1 MPTRSSPLD
10 APPLDQRIATGLH
23 KIGLA
28 LKHQTWTQ
36 ANEEGLSPT
45 QGQILAVLG
54 VEGELSA
61 SEVAVRL
68 GIGLP
73 TISEAVTTLGEKRLV
88 RRVRD
93 PRHPRARLLRLTTSG
108 VRRATKAR
116 TWPEFLASAVGS
128 LTEAEQVTL
137 LTALMKMIRALQEE
151 GQIPASRM
159 CATCVHFRPRVHK
172 GPKPHHCAFVD
183 APMAA
188 EHLRLDCA
196 DHQEAIVDQQRAAW
210 ARFLEACD
218 RCQRP
223 PRGARAWSR
232 EASGSFPT

>member
-1 MPTRSSPLD
+1 MPTSRSPLD

-23 KIGLA
+23 KIGLVM
-28 LKHQTWTQ
+28 KHQTWIQ
-36 ANEEGLSPT
+36 ASGEGLSPT

-54 VEGELSA
+54 VDGALSA
-61 SEVAVRL
+61 SEVASRL

-73 TISEAVTTLGEKRLV
+73 TISEAVSTLVEKRLL
-88 RRVRD
+88 RRARD
-93 PRHPRARLLRLTTSG
+93 PRHPRARLLRLTASG

-116 TWPEFLASAVGS
+116 AWPEFLASAVGR

-137 LTALMKMIRALQEE
+137 LTALVKMIRALQDEE
-151 GQIPASRM
+151 QIPASRM

-188 EHLRLDCA
+188 QHLRLDCA
-196 DHQEAIVDQQRAAW
+196 DHQEAAADQQRAAW
-210 ARFLEACD
+210 ARFLEAV
-218 RCQRP
+218 
-223 PRGARAWSR
+223 
-232 EASGSFPT
+232 